1 MKTLRKENGL
11 AERRTQMRNTNKEFC
26 EALRL
31 MDRARNLQD
40 KANDAISDCLN
51 YLERHTE
58 KFLRYY
64 GTDLMYHMNLL
75 EAIEDYISGD
85 EYVADNV
92 KTLEYDIKDAM
103 NVCD

>member
-1 MKTLRKENGL
+1 MT
-11 AERRTQMRNTNKEFC
+11 NTNKEFA

-31 MDRARNLQD
+31 MDRARDLQEET
-40 KANDAISDCLN
+40 NDAISDCLN

-58 KFLRYY
+58 KFLRHY

-75 EAIEDYISGD
+75 EAIEDYIEGD
-85 EYVADNV
+85 EYVYDNL

-103 NVCD
+103 DIKE